1 MGSRCSTGYALPL
14 PHDLTMLLK
23 PPCSVVVGYLGRVFK
38 TTDAGA
44 TWALALTQTVA
55 ELRGV
60 TMVGLNP

>member
-1 MGSRCSTGYALPL
+1 
-14 PHDLTMLLK
+14 MLLK
-23 PPCSVVVGYLGRVFK
+23 PPCSVAVGYLGRVFK